1 MNDIHDMLRAAIA
14 DLPPPPW
21 PAIGE
26 GLWSTVH
33 DLGDGTALKLVRRQT
48 SGLGSGVAIHRREA
62 LALAALGGFA
72 TARLRLPALIA
83 EGAFDSGSCAG
94 WLRLSR
100 LDGAVPREDRIVYAA
115 AETRDGFG
123 ERLGAA
129 IADFHA
135 EASPRARAAESK
147 LGDSIA
153 RGLTLARDRFSQPAD
168 HHAADA
174 VLAAWAAECAKG
186 PLVFTHGDVNLSNLL
201 DAGRNAPLGFVDLAE
216 SGWSLAEAD
225 FRHLDGFGPLSDAVM
240 RGYAA
245 RAGTA
250 PDRRRIALAAAANAL
265 CSIAIEGAS
274 GHPREAIRRRGQ
286 LEHCLEAAGL
296 P

>member
-1 MNDIHDMLRAAIA
+1 MNDIHDLLREAIP

-21 PAIGE
+21 PALGE

-48 SGLGSGVAIHRREA
+48 TGLGSGVAIHRREA
-62 LALAALGGFA
+62 LALAALGGLT

-83 EGAFDSGSCAG
+83 EGSFDSGACAG

-100 LDGAVPREDRIVYAA
+100 LDGAVPREDRLVYAD

-129 IADFHA
+129 MADFHA
-135 EASPRARAAESK
+135 EASLRAAASK
-147 LGDSIA
+147 LGDGIT

-174 VLAAWAAECAKG
+174 VLAAWGDECAKG
-186 PLVFTHGDVNLSNLL
+186 PRIFAHGDVNLSNLL
-201 DAGRNAPLGFVDLAE
+201 DAGRNAPLGLVDLAE

-245 RAGTA
+245 RAGAA